1 MASKQTEHN
10 ATENSVREKSSGAA
24 ASPKE
29 TFSVQSD
36 QASNDSGDIIYT
48 PSESVCTP
56 REYNPEATF
65 HMPTTSSIKNISL
78 PTHSSTAPAPDTYVT
93 VTAANNNAIPVLQDG
108 NEPNISKRE
117 YIYFLPYPL
126 PPGTEIP
133 YSIHLPK
140 KNPLNLPSHQ
150 FEPTVTLVLT
160 SPKRTF
166 VDIRIYKPLTASD
179 MHIPL
184 PNRGEPHRLEWAFAG
199 TSSSHPITLPPT
211 GSQHGKSQKRI
222 ENATW
227 QNVTHSTWT
236 HWIDSRFPV
245 GSKNI
250 PVDEGDMY
258 PIAED
263 LTLEVGHAFH
273 PALGAVKTH
282 EEMWRDVDALSTT
295 QAGTKLCVVLRCQAE
310 RAGVKGLIVRVG
322 QYCQGLVMERDRTTA
337 ERWEWNAE
345 ASDRADNEQWE
356 RTVRIGDQ
364 FLPCSVAFRPEL
376 LGLGAVIKYHDFEW
390 VLEELWEWK

>member
-1 MASKQTEHN
+1 MVHEPNERAVTKD
-10 ATENSVREKSSGAA
+10 SVKETSPGAA
-24 ASPKE
+24 ASPNQ

-36 QASNDSGDIIYT
+36 QTSNDSGDIIHT
-48 PSESVCTP
+48 PSESVSSP
-56 REYNPEATF
+56 REYGSESTF
-65 HMPTTSSIKNISL
+65 HMTTASSNENASL
-78 PTHSSTAPAPDTYVT
+78 PAHSSTAPTTDTYVT

-140 KNPLNLPSHQ
+140 KNPLDLPSHQ

-166 VDIRIYKPLTASD
+166 VDIRIYKPLSTSD
-179 MHIPL
+179 MHSPL

-199 TSSSHPITLPPT
+199 LSSSQPITLPPT
-211 GSQHGKSQKRI
+211 GSQHGRSQKRI
-222 ENATW
+222 EKETW
-227 QNVTHSTWT
+227 HNVTHSTWT
-236 HWIDSRFPV
+236 HWIDSRFPI
-245 GSKNI
+245 GSKDI

-258 PIAED
+258 PIAEG

-282 EEMWRDVDALSTT
+282 EEMWRDVDAVSTT

-310 RAGVKGLIVRVG
+310 HAGVKGLIVRVG
-322 QYCQGLVMERDRTTA
+322 QYCQGLVMEHDITTA
-337 ERWEWNAE
+337 ERWEWNSE
-345 ASDRADNEQWE
+345 ASDKADNEQWG
-356 RTVRIGDQ
+356 RTVRIGNH
-364 FLPCSVAFRPEL
+364 FLPCSVAWRPEL

-390 VLEELWEWK
+390 VVEELWEWK